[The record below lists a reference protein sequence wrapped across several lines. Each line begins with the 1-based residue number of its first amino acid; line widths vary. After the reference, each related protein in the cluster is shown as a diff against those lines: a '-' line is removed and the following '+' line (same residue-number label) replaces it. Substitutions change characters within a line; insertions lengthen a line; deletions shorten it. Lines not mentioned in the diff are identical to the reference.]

1 MILLYYNIIIIILY
15 IFIIIFLFYYIN
27 YYILNKNID
36 FFSNNNKINEEKY
49 TAVIVEP
56 REHKALEF
64 VLNNF
69 IENLSENWNF
79 IIFHGNKNIDYVL
92 NILKS
97 PLLSKNIDRIRLIN
111 LNIDNLTI
119 RDYNNLLVSK
129 DFYNKIPTEV
139 FLIFQT
145 DSIICKEYKNLINK
159 FIKYDYVGAP
169 LKAKLVGNG
178 GLSLRRKS
186 KMLEILDNCEYKNEP
201 EDVYF
206 SIACHKIDVNKPSYE
221 ESKEF
226 GVEAIYHPNSFGVH
240 KLWRFLDDKEMNNKN
255 KFCKG
260 IFELKELNKK

>member
-1 MILLYYNIIIIILY
+1 MIILY
-15 IFIIIFLFYYIN
+15 IFIIFFLFYYIN
-27 YYILNKNID
+27 YYILKKNILKK
-36 FFSNNNKINEEKY
+36 NIENYEEEKY

-56 REHKALEF
+56 REHKALYF

-69 IENLSENWNF
+69 VENLSDNWNF
-79 IIFHGNKNIDYVL
+79 IIFHGNKNTDYIL

-97 PLLSKNIDRIRLIN
+97 PLLSKNINRIKLIN
-111 LNIDNLTI
+111 LNVDNLTI

-145 DSIICKEYKNLINK
+145 DSIICKENKNLINE

-186 KMLEILDNCEYKNEP
+186 KMLEILNNCEYKNEP

-206 SIACHKIDVNKPSYE
+206 SVACHKIYVNKPDYE
-221 ESKEF
+221 KSKEF
-226 GVEAIYHPNSFGVH
+226 SVEAIYHPNSFGVH
-240 KLWRFLDDKEMNNKN
+240 KLWHFLSKKEFNDKN
-255 KFCKG
+255 KFCTG
-260 IFELKELNKK
+260 VFELSELNKK